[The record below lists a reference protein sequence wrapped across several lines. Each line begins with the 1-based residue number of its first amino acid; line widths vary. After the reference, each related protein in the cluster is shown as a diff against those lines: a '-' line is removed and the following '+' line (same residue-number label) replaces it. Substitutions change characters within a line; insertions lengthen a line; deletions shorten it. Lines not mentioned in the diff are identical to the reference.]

1 MTLKEKVAEMEPDA
15 INESEPGG
23 VMYCPGDYEYLNDG
37 KIYGDCALS
46 HPTKQG
52 CNACWNR
59 EFVPNEDENKMTL
72 KEKVRRV
79 TKLCREQGKCDN
91 CPVKQH
97 SEEIGACTTNIFAT
111 VSEERLDAM
120 LKCFDGED
128 CWNREFVP
136 KEGEEMKTKLD
147 KAIEEVAYI
156 LDCLTA
162 YRTITE
168 KGCCNDCKFRR
179 GCKSC
184 PKPGEVVRY
193 NCPLYEREPEKDGG
207 NVEQEV

>member
-1 MTLKEKVAEMEPDA
+1 MTLKEKVQLV
-15 INESEPGG
+15 S
-23 VMYCPGDYEYLNDG
+23 
-37 KIYGDCALS
+37 
-46 HPTKQG
+46 
-52 CNACWNR
+52 
-59 EFVPNEDENKMTL
+59 
-72 KEKVRRV
+72 
-79 TKLCREQGKCDN
+79 KLCRDQVECDN

-111 VSEERLDAM
+111 VSEKRLDAM

-128 CWNREFVP
+128 CWNREYMPVED
-136 KEGEEMKTKLD
+136 EGMKTKLD

-162 YRTITE
+162 YRSITE
-168 KGCCNDCKFRR
+168 KGGCNDCKFRR

-193 NCPLYEREPEKDGG
+193 NCPLYERDE
-207 NVEQEV
+207 